1 MYIAEC
7 SALAAALCWSFGGL
21 ISTTPARALGAV
33 RFNRISL
40 SIVSFVLI
48 GIVLVTGSWQTL
60 GLHSALIL
68 ILSAMIGVFLGES
81 LPLATAVGC
90 FLIMVGVMMAVF
102 SGRRSLSTHTFE
114 QVQGS
119 LSSGIVLGFLA
130 AFCQAVAVLIA
141 RPIMASG
148 VDAVAASA
156 LRVGTAAL
164 ALNLLFLMQ
173 PTRGNQPVTPM
184 TRRLMV
190 QTGLSGMLGSAL
202 GMTLL
207 LFALA
212 HGPAGLVSTLS
223 ATFPVLI
230 LPILWIA
237 TKERPATLRL
247 DRGIS
252 RGDRLAMPV
261 NVCRYHTLNL
271 VTIALSSS
279 ARLKRSCALNFT
291 SLLLAD
297 ILREASETSAISWVI
312 LAETTEL
319 WLTFSFTS

>member
-21 ISTTPARALGAV
+21 LSTTPARALGAV
-33 RFNRISL
+33 RFNRIRL
-40 SIVSFVLI
+40 SIVSFVLLV
-48 GIVLVTGSWQTL
+48 IVVVSGSWRTL
-60 GLHSALIL
+60 GMHSALIL
-68 ILSAMIGVFLGES
+68 ILSAMIGIFLGDTLLYATLKRLGPRRTGILFTTNAPMTVIVGYFFLGET
-81 LPLATAVGC
+81 LAFTTAAGC
-90 FLIMVGVMMAVF
+90 FLIMAGVMLAVF
-102 SGRRSLSTHTFE
+102 CGRRTLPKHAFE

-119 LSSGIVLGFLA
+119 LRSGVMLGFLA

-156 LRVGTAAL
+156 LRVGVSAL

-173 PTRGNQPVTPM
+173 STKGDQQLTPM

-190 QTGLSGMLGSAL
+190 QTGLSGMLGMAL

-223 ATFPVLI
+223 ATSPVLI

-237 TKERPATLRL
+237 TKERPAP
-247 DRGIS
+247 GAWI
-252 RGDRLAMPV
+252 GAFLA
-261 NVCRYHTLNL
+261 
-271 VTIALSSS
+271 
-279 ARLKRSCALNFT
+279 
-291 SLLLAD
+291 
-297 ILREASETSAISWVI
+297 VI
-312 LAETTEL
+312 GMACI
-319 WLTFSFTS
+319 FIP